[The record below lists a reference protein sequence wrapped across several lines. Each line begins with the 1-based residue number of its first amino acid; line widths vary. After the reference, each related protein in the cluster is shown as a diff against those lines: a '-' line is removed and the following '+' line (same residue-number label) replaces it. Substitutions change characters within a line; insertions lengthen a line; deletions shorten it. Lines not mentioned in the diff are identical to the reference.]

1 MLLVCPCVLRRYH
14 WGKISAARAAE
25 AAKNAADN
33 DEEKSLLQSDTLKMK
48 LSTQTPEG
56 HRRHGSSSGNSK

>member
-1 MLLVCPCVLRRYH
+1 VLCRYH

-33 DEEKSLLQSDTLKMK
+33 DEEKSLLPGEKMK
-48 LSTQTPEG
+48 LSTQQTPDG
-56 HRRHGSSSGNSK
+56 HRRIGSSSGMKQ